1 MDKRQFLAGAAV
13 LGAAATPAF
22 ASKRAGNVACAA
34 SPVILTI
41 AGTIKR
47 SNRGA
52 LDPAFDPLLAKHQVK
67 FSQAYGVDFSLIA
80 SMPVVTIKPI
90 IEYDARPHT
99 LSGPLLTD
107 VLEHVGA
114 PAAGSTQIVMR
125 AVDGYAVSTTLDKV
139 HDYRMIVATHMD
151 GKPLPLGGLGPL
163 WAVYD
168 PDHIPELAG
177 KPLKDRFVLSP
188 WGLYQMQVTEA

>member
-1 MDKRQFLAGAAV
+1 MDKRQFLASAAV
-13 LGAAATPAF
+13 LGATAAPAF
-22 ASKRAGNVACAA
+22 ASKHVGQGACTA

-41 AGTIKR
+41 AGAIKR

-52 LDPAFDPLLAKHQVK
+52 LDPAFDQLLAKHQVK
-67 FSQAYGVDFSLIA
+67 FSQAYGVDLPLIA
-80 SMPVVTIKPI
+80 SMPAVTIKPT

-99 LSGPLLTD
+99 LSGPLLGD
-107 VLEHVGA
+107 VLAHVGA
-114 PAAGSTQIVMR
+114 PGAGSTQIVMR
-125 AVDGYAVSTTLDKV
+125 AVDGYAVMTTLDKV

-168 PDHIPELAG
+168 PDSIPELAG